1 MPDIPDN
8 DRTDELRAAVREAL
22 ADGAPLAVTGGG
34 TKAFYGN
41 PVSARPLTVSGHTGI
56 VHHAPTELVVTVRAG
71 TPLAALEARLA
82 EAAQELGCEPPHYG
96 EAATVGGMVA
106 AGLSGPPRP
115 WSGAVR
121 DAVLGAKILSGTGE
135 VLSFGGE
142 VMKNVAGYDVSRVM
156 TGSLGTLG
164 VLLEVSLKVVP
175 RPAAEATRTFAM
187 DEAAALRALADW
199 GRHPLPF
206 AGTCHQ
212 DGRLHV
218 RLAGNAGAVAEAA
231 ERLGGEEGQEGEGF
245 WADLREQRLPFFRGE
260 GAVWRISV
268 PPAAPPLGL
277 PGETLTEWGGA
288 LRWLR
293 TPAPAETIR
302 AAATAAGGHAVL
314 FRGGDPGE
322 PAFPPLPRPLMTLHR
337 NLKRAM
343 DPHGLFNP
351 GRLYPEL

>member
-1 MPDIPDN
+1 
-8 DRTDELRAAVREAL
+8 
-22 ADGAPLAVTGGG
+22 
-34 TKAFYGN
+34 
-41 PVSARPLTVSGHTGI
+41 
-56 VHHAPTELVVTVRAG
+56 
-71 TPLAALEARLA
+71 
-82 EAAQELGCEPPHYG
+82 
-96 EAATVGGMVA
+96 
-106 AGLSGPPRP
+106 
-115 WSGAVR
+115 VR

-164 VLLEVSLKVVP
+164 ILLEVSLKVMP
-175 RPAAEATRTFAM
+175 CPAAEATRTFAM
-187 DEAAALRALADW
+187 DEAAALRALAEW
-199 GRHPLPF
+199 GRRPLPF
-206 AGTCHQ
+206 AGTCHHE
-212 DGRLHV
+212 GRLHL

-231 ERLGGEEGQEGEGF
+231 ERLGGEEGREGDGF

-260 GAVWRISV
+260 GSVWRLSV

-293 TPAPAETIR
+293 SEAPATEVR
-302 AAATAAGGHAVL
+302 GAAAAAGGHAVL
-314 FRGGDPGE
+314 FRGGDSGE

-351 GRLYPEL
+351 GRMYEGV